1 MAAKPR
7 KPAVKHWGQHFLHDG
22 NIIEKILTAIDP
34 KSDEHF
40 VEIGPGQGAL
50 TRPILQRSA
59 RLDAIEI
66 DQDLAKALTQE
77 LADPRFHIHR
87 ADALKFDF
95 STLSDGDKPM
105 RMCGNLPYNISSP
118 LLFHLLKQ
126 PRLFRDMH
134 VMLQKEVV
142 DRMAAEPGSRTYGR
156 LTVALKARCHVDKL
170 FTIRPGSFVPAPKV
184 DSAFVRLT
192 PDKSLRNRIQD
203 ESFFNELIRQAFSMR
218 RKTLANALRGIVD
231 VEIIKQLDID
241 SGLRPER
248 VTVEQFITLA
258 NAGRA

>member
-1 MAAKPR
+1 MIDGPR

-22 NIIEKILTAIDP
+22 NIIGKIFAAIDP
-34 KSDEHF
+34 KNDEHF

-50 TRPILQRSA
+50 TRPLLERAA
-59 RLDAIEI
+59 RVDAIEI
-66 DQDLAKALTQE
+66 DRDLVSALRSEITDE
-77 LADPRFHIHR
+77 RFRVHS

-95 STLSDGDKPM
+95 STLARGEIPM

-118 LLFHLLKQ
+118 LLFHLLKT
-126 PRLFRDMH
+126 PKLFRDMH

-156 LTVALKARCHVDKL
+156 LTVALKARCHVEKL

-192 PDKSLRNRIQD
+192 PDEALRNRIGN
-203 ESFFNELIRQAFSMR
+203 EGSFNELITRAFSMR
-218 RKTLANALRGIVD
+218 RKTLANAVRGLVATD
-231 VEIIKQLDID
+231 IIEQLDID
-241 SGLRPER
+241 PGVRPER
-248 VTVEQFITLA
+248 VTVEQFIALA
-258 NAGRA
+258 NAERD